1 MTKTVNKFNPVI
13 IVMAK
18 IPQIGMVKTRLRPF
32 LSDEKCI
39 ELATCF
45 LKDAISNAA
54 RLSEQIIVAYSP
66 NRLKNEA
73 EALIPANVF
82 LVEQHGNNL
91 GERMFSAFQYA
102 ENLNFSPI
110 IAIGTDS
117 PNLPLSILQSAIKS
131 FENPENDLVL
141 GESNDGGYYLI
152 GLRKA
157 NREIFEGISWSSEK
171 VFTETIEK
179 AKLLGLQSLTQLPV
193 WYDVDFP
200 DDLIHLR
207 NEMLVTKTLQNSPS
221 ETAKWLVA
229 NNELFV

>member
-1 MTKTVNKFNPVI
+1 M
-13 IVMAK
+13 
-18 IPQIGMVKTRLRPF
+18 
-32 LSDEKCI
+32 
-39 ELATCF
+39 
-45 LKDAISNAA
+45 
-54 RLSEQIIVAYSP
+54 
-66 NRLKNEA
+66 
-73 EALIPANVF
+73 
-82 LVEQHGNNL
+82 
-91 GERMFSAFQYA
+91 
-102 ENLNFSPI
+102 
-110 IAIGTDS
+110 
-117 PNLPLSILQSAIKS
+117 
-131 FENPENDLVL
+131 
-141 GESNDGGYYLI
+141 I